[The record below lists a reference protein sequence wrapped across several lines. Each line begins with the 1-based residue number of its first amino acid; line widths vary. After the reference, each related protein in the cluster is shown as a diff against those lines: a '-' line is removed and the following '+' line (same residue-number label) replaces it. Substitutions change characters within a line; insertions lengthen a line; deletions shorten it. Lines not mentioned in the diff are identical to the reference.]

1 MSLLIFFPIHKVLVE
16 FFSAEPLLIFK
27 ILIILYWLSN
37 PIIICYNISIKISH
51 LPTGISEI
59 LIKTVVLRAILILQM
74 IRGRLASLSSM

>member
-1 MSLLIFFPIHKVLVE
+1 MSLLIFFSVNKVLVE
-16 FFSAEPLLIFK
+16 FFSTEPLLIFK
-27 ILIILYWLSN
+27 ILIILNRLSN

-59 LIKTVVLRAILILQM
+59 LINAVVLGSILILQM